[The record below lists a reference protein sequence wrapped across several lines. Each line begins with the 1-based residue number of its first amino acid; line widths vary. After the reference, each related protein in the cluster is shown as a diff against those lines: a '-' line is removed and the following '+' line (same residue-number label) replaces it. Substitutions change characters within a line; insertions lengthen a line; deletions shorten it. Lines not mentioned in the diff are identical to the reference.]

1 MTKRLPCPPAPGPLE
16 EYAGQFDDHL
26 DTLAQRRGFR
36 EYLQGLLLPRDR
48 HKTLTGLVGT
58 EPVVGAQ
65 APSVQRLQFFLSESP
80 WDAEAVN
87 RRRLELVVTDP
98 ATAPHE
104 GGVLVIDDSGDRKAG
119 TKTAHV
125 ARQYLGSIGKIDGG
139 IVAVTSLWV
148 DERIYYPLHARP
160 YTPAARLPKGK
171 ADPDFR
177 TKPQLA
183 VELVDA
189 ALEAGFSFRAVVAD
203 CFYGENATFE
213 GALADAGLPFVLA
226 LKPSS
231 GIWAPADAVHTPE
244 EAARELRWDG
254 PDDPGDWTPVARRFR
269 DGHEETW
276 WAADLR
282 YGPYGP
288 DKPVCVVVTTTDPAT
303 LPPLTTWYL
312 ATNLPRPGA
321 RHADE
326 SPFAPADLAE
336 IVRLYGLRNWVEQ
349 GYKQLK
355 QELGWAD
362 FMVRSDPAI
371 RRHWHLVF
379 CAFTFCW
386 RAWFTTGPPPD
397 PVTPPDTADTASP
410 SDSATTS
417 APEWAE
423 NGVCAD
429 WPAAPG
435 LLATD
440 APSRS
445 RLAGS
450 LDVPLALLAGV
461 VGCAPASRT
470 AGTPRLRWAGPTARP
485 LSPQLTNYR

>member
-1 MTKRLPCPPAPGPLE
+1 MTKRLSCPPAPGPLE
-16 EYAGQFDDHL
+16 EYAEWFDDRL
-26 DTLAQRRGFR
+26 GTLAQRRGFR

-58 EPVVGAQ
+58 EPIVGAQ

-80 WDAEAVN
+80 WDAEAIN
-87 RRRLELVVTDP
+87 RRRLELVAADP
-98 ATAPHE
+98 ATAPHPA
-104 GGVLVIDDSGDRKAG
+104 GVLVIDDSGDRKAG

-125 ARQYLGSIGKIDGG
+125 ARQYLGSIGKVDGG
-139 IVAVTSLWV
+139 IVAVTSLWA
-148 DERIYYPLHARP
+148 DERIYYPLHVRP
-160 YTPAARLPKGK
+160 YTPAARLPKGR
-171 ADPDFR
+171 ADPAFR

-189 ALEAGFSFRAVVAD
+189 AREAGFSFRAVVAD

-213 GALADAGLPFVLA
+213 GALAKAGLAYVVA

-231 GIWAPADAVHTPE
+231 GIWAPANAVHSPE
-244 EAARELRWDG
+244 EAARELRWGG
-254 PDDPGDWTPVARRFR
+254 PDDPGDWTPVVRRFR
-269 DGHEETW
+269 DAHQETW

-288 DKPVCVVVTTTDPAT
+288 DRSRRVVVATTDPAT

-312 ATNLPRPGA
+312 ATNLPHPDA
-321 RHADE
+321 PHADDAA
-326 SPFAPADLAE
+326 FAPADLTE

-362 FMVRSDPAI
+362 FMVRADQAI
-371 RRHWHLVF
+371 RRHWNLVF
-379 CAFTFCW
+379 CAFSFCW
-386 RAWFTTGPPPD
+386 RAWFTTGPPP
-397 PVTPPDTADTASP
+397 
-410 SDSATTS
+410 ATTD
-417 APEWAE
+417 P
-423 NGVCAD
+423 
-429 WPAAPG
+429 PAAGDSGASSAAGRGENDPRPAEHTTTPG

-440 APSRS
+440 APAGA

-450 LDVPLALLAGV
+450 LDLPLALLARLV
-461 VGCAPASRT
+461 DCAPAS
-470 AGTPRLRWAGPTARP
+470 
-485 LSPQLTNYR
+485 

>member
-16 EYAGQFDDHL
+16 EYAERFDDRL
-26 DTLAQRRGFR
+26 GTLAQRRGFR

-65 APSVQRLQFFLSESP
+65 APSAQRLQFFLSESP
-80 WDAEAVN
+80 WDAEAIN
-87 RRRLELVVTDP
+87 RRRLEVVVSDP

-125 ARQYLGSIGKIDGG
+125 ARQYLGSIGKVDGG
-139 IVAVTSLWV
+139 IVAVTSLWA
-148 DERIYYPLHARP
+148 DERLYYPLHVRP
-160 YTPAARLPKGK
+160 YTPAERLPKGK
-171 ADPDFR
+171 ADREFR

-183 VELVDA
+183 GELVAAARDA
-189 ALEAGFSFRAVVAD
+189 GCSFRAVVAD

-213 GALADAGLPFVLA
+213 GALAKDGLPYVVA

-244 EAARELRWDG
+244 EAARELRWGG
-254 PDDPGDWTPVARRFR
+254 PDAPGDWTPVVRRFR

-276 WAADLR
+276 WAADLI

-288 DKPVCVVVTTTDPAT
+288 DKPVRVVVATTDPAT

-312 ATNLPRPGA
+312 ATNLPHPDAPHAAGA
-321 RHADE
+321 
-326 SPFAPADLAE
+326 PFAPADLAE

-362 FMVRSDPAI
+362 FMVRADQAI
-371 RRHWHLVF
+371 RRHWYLVF
-379 CAFTFCW
+379 CAFSLCW
-386 RAWFTTGPPPD
+386 RAWFTTGPPTTD
-397 PVTPPDTADTASP
+397 RSP
-410 SDSATTS
+410 SGATEFAAPINSDASS
-417 APEWAE
+417 APERGE
-423 NGVCAD
+423 NGPRPTGPTTPD
-429 WPAAPG
+429 

-440 APSRS
+440 APARA
-445 RLAGS
+445 RVARP
-450 LDVPLALLAGV
+450 LDLPLALLARLV
-461 VGCAPASRT
+461 ERAPAS
-470 AGTPRLRWAGPTARP
+470 
-485 LSPQLTNYR
+485 

>member
-1 MTKRLPCPPAPGPLE
+1 VTPAPS
-16 EYAGQFDDHL
+16 AAS
-26 DTLAQRRGFR
+26 TSSTASW
-36 EYLQGLLLPRDR
+36 
-48 HKTLTGLVGT
+48 GLV
-58 EPVVGAQ
+58 
-65 APSVQRLQFFLSESP
+65 
-80 WDAEAVN
+80 
-87 RRRLELVVTDP
+87 
-98 ATAPHE
+98 
-104 GGVLVIDDSGDRKAG
+104 RKAG

-139 IVAVTSLWV
+139 IVAVTSLWA
-148 DERIYYPLHARP
+148 DERVYYPLHVKP
-160 YTPAARLPKGK
+160 YTPATRLPKGK

-189 ALEAGFSFRAVVAD
+189 ALDAGFSFRAVVAD

-231 GIWAPADAVHTPE
+231 GILAPADAVRTPE

-254 PDDPGDWTPVARRFR
+254 PDDHGDWAPVVRRFR

-288 DKPVCVVVTTTDPAT
+288 DKVRRVVVATTNPAT

-312 ATNLPRPGA
+312 ATNLPHPGA
-321 RHADE
+321 PHADE
-326 SPFAPADLAE
+326 APFAPADLAE

-379 CAFTFCW
+379 CAFSFCW

-397 PVTPPDTADTASP
+397 ATDPAAPADPDAP
-410 SDSATTS
+410 S
-417 APEWAE
+417 APARGE
-423 NGVCAD
+423 NGPRPD
-429 WPAAPG
+429 RPTAPG
-435 LLATD
+435 LLAED
-440 APSRS
+440 APSGARVARS
-445 RLAGS
+445 VDL
-450 LDVPLALLAGV
+450 PLALLARLV
-461 VGCAPASRT
+461 DRAPAAR
-470 AGTPRLRWAGPTARP
+470 AARAPRRRRPRAAARP
-485 LSPQLTNYR
+485 LSPLLTNYR